1 MKGISVSWCLFCLQ
15 FSYEVK
21 AMTSIECLHR
31 ACLNNRKGAC
41 IAHKISINK
50 NGRCNDYI
58 QAKNSMR
65 HDYDL
70 LQKDHGKWH
79 SKKGCK
85 K

>member
-1 MKGISVSWCLFCLQ
+1 MKGISESWCLFCLQ

-21 AMTSIECLHR
+21 AMTSID
-31 ACLNNRKGAC
+31 
-41 IAHKISINK
+41 
-50 NGRCNDYI
+50 GRCNDYI